1 MLFANSWYDVAW
13 VAGMA
18 PEFYELSA
26 GKALCL
32 IEPILVRQKSA
43 AGDLQERAAGL
54 GHICVEA

>member
-26 GKALCL
+26 EKALCL
-32 IEPILVRQKSA
+32 IEPILVRQSPQLGTYKSEPPVS
-43 AGDLQERAAGL
+43 G
-54 GHICVEA
+54 IFV